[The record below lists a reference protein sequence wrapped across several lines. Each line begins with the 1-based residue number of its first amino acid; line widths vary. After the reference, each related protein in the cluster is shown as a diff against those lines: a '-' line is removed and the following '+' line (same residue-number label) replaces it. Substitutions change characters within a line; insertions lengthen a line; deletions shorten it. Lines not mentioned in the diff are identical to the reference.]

1 MEAQKFHN
9 LFDRRPIAK
18 SRAPATKWFMEWKK
32 GFRVQRRKEWGLQ
45 SLRLRRL
52 LPDVLRGSKSRNEVA
67 LQLSLSD
74 GLAIFGITPMFLLKR
89 PAISSAS
96 LFRSTTNW
104 WSLGLKGRTKKTART
119 AILKLSTLFLYSNSS
134 TKQTCGHGVDERAE
148 TGKLRTRLGI
158 DESREATMV
167 A

>member
-18 SRAPATKWFMEWKK
+18 SRAPATKWFKEWKK

-52 LPDVLRGSKSRNEVA
+52 LPDVLRGC
-67 LQLSLSD
+67 
-74 GLAIFGITPMFLLKR
+74 MR

-104 WSLGLKGRTKKTART
+104 WSLCLKGRTKKTART

>member
-18 SRAPATKWFMEWKK
+18 SRAPATKWFKECCSAI
-32 GFRVQRRKEWGLQ
+32 VLVRRSRDFWNYA
-45 SLRLRRL
+45 
-52 LPDVLRGSKSRNEVA
+52 DVLIEETR
-67 LQLSLSD
+67 D
-74 GLAIFGITPMFLLKR
+74 
-89 PAISSAS
+89 SSAS

-104 WSLGLKGRTKKTART
+104 WSLCLKGRTKKTART